1 MAETR
6 VLTAERVSLGDTKT
20 DRQRKA
26 AITEQLAD
34 LKGNTDAIQLCIALE
49 KECAH
54 FRDRLL
60 KQPKAMKAE
69 HEAAKQQ
76 QQQQQQQRPHSSLN
90 ISGAGVRN
98 NQNTPSAPLN
108 SAKGGE
114 QQQQQQHQQ
123 QRRQQVDE
131 PKAKKTKKP
140 EAGPWARPQ
149 ERHLVPS
156 GSIPSYASGCCLA

>member
-1 MAETR
+1 MDAIVDPNSGLASEAALRDTYVAQLEAFMAETR

-76 QQQQQQQRPHSSLN
+76 QQQQRPHSSLN
-90 ISGAGVRN
+90 ISGAGCAI
-98 NQNTPSAPLN
+98 T
-108 SAKGGE
+108 
-114 QQQQQQHQQ
+114 
-123 QRRQQVDE
+123 
-131 PKAKKTKKP
+131 KTH
-140 EAGPWARPQ
+140 PQ
-149 ERHLVPS
+149 LR
-156 GSIPSYASGCCLA
+156 

>member
-1 MAETR
+1 MDAIVDPNSGLASEAARRDTYVAQLEAFMAETR

-60 KQPKAMKAE
+60 KQPKAMKA
-69 HEAAKQQ
+69 
-76 QQQQQQQRPHSSLN
+76 R
-90 ISGAGVRN
+90 
-98 NQNTPSAPLN
+98 T
-108 SAKGGE
+108 
-114 QQQQQQHQQ
+114 
-123 QRRQQVDE
+123 
-131 PKAKKTKKP
+131 
-140 EAGPWARPQ
+140 
-149 ERHLVPS
+149 
-156 GSIPSYASGCCLA
+156 

>member
-1 MAETR
+1 MDAIVDPNSGLASEAALRDTYVAQLEAFMAETR

-90 ISGAGVRN
+90 ISGAGVRSLPCTR
-98 NQNTPSAPLN
+98 TPS
-108 SAKGGE
+108 SADISGGCG
-114 QQQQQQHQQ
+114 
-123 QRRQQVDE
+123 
-131 PKAKKTKKP
+131 AAAAT
-140 EAGPWARPQ
+140 
-149 ERHLVPS
+149 
-156 GSIPSYASGCCLA
+156 YA